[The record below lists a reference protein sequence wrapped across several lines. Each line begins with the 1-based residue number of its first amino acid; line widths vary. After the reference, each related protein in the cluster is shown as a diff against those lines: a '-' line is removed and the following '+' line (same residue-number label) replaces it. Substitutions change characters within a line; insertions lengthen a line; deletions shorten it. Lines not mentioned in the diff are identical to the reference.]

1 MMGWSGGHWAFWQA
15 GMMWAGATLL
25 WGLLIVGIIVL
36 IRFSRRPQQDDR
48 MSDVRSILDERLA
61 RGEIDPQEHQRILDL
76 ISSRQPRDRV
86 T

>member
-1 MMGWSGGHWAFWQA
+1 
-15 GMMWAGATLL
+15 MMWAGATLL

>member
-1 MMGWSGGHWAFWQA
+1 
-15 GMMWAGATLL
+15 MWAGATLL